1 MLHNTL
7 PAHLTELS
15 PRLAEHPIV
24 VYQGFSP
31 RFLRKAMG
39 ELTSL
44 LPIDQYLSED
54 QLILPEDEAGRESLQ
69 KSLMEALVSHS
80 DKAVAMPFEHYWALR
95 TARGDETAWERPV
108 LIFQNNLTHTYPNF
122 SNLTAPDY
130 AAIIDKGEEP
140 EVNPDFS
147 FFYTNPIHHDKQ
159 LLIQYPAWYMD
170 EGVETISYFGEL
182 PTPDIEVKEISDL
195 PAGYVSYPGAD
206 GSFTNLTIQVQQDS
220 APDTVNVVIGDSV
233 FDKTAGLDLAPVNI
247 LGHLFALGG
256 SNLQLFR
263 LPPAKVQSFRP
274 EVQEVLQQHWGSD
287 SFRSLTFYTNPE
299 QSSETYQISQ
309 GEIIEEIIQN
319 AEKSKDGENYQDI
332 FLTAPTGAGKSI
344 LFQIPAIYLAKTYN
358 QVSIVISPL
367 IALMND
373 QVEALH
379 ERGVPGATYINS
391 ELSPAEVQNRL
402 QAIKDGEIS
411 IVYLSPELLL
421 GYDIQYFIG
430 ERSLGLFIVDE
441 AHTISTW
448 GKEFRVDYWFLG
460 EYLRKLKRYSGHRFP
475 VVALTA
481 TAIYRGPHDMV
492 FETVNTLEL
501 NAAKIF
507 IGDVK
512 REQISFNVNPLE
524 IEGPYKKGRLAH
536 TAQRVEEML
545 QEPKKVLIYFVWVRN
560 LREIHKLI
568 SPEARMKV
576 GTYYSG
582 MKSDAKAEAISK
594 FKDGSYQIILAT
606 KAFGMGVDIS
616 DIEVIYHNAPSSS
629 FTDYVQEIGR
639 AARKKTLT
647 ASAGLDFHPRDLS
660 FSRSLFGG
668 SSIKQ
673 WQIRATMDKIRD
685 LQGVKQS
692 PNLMLSPDSF
702 THIFNERS
710 SQDVEQKVKRTLML
724 IEKDLAN
731 MTQRTILRIRP
742 HTVVNE
748 VYARVSKEIQDDF
761 MEKYGVHAEKI
772 ESARMQQRTM
782 AGGHHMIMKEKPPV
796 YKLQLARIWE
806 NNFPE
811 YTYPQI
817 RYHYGQKRLFDEFS
831 AGEVY
836 PQMELSIEL
845 FYEVEEV
852 KQRFESFF
860 NALATALGSFGSKY
874 FTRQTFTKVL
884 NEHMPEEFNLNVSKT
899 ANLILSLY
907 SSGGKINRYRKVK
920 WTRPEGGAFLL
931 SEENDAGQ
939 AALLFIKKDFDQV
952 RQHLRQRLTTMLREV
967 QEGNYN
973 DFISTSKNKR
983 TLNVCYMIDALQL
996 GAFELV
1002 GGDRPLIFVRICDP
1016 AFFNQ
1021 VVDDSRYKNQLA
1033 KALQD
1038 KFTVTQNM
1046 MKDFFSAELET
1057 TDRWRY
1063 IEDYFLGRMDIP
1075 DLDAPKE
1082 EAAEAE
1088 TKA

>member
-7 PAHLTELS
+7 PAHLAEIA
-15 PRLAEHPIV
+15 PRLTENPLL

-31 RFLRKAMG
+31 AFLQK
-39 ELTSL
+39 
-44 LPIDQYLSED
+44 ILSEHTPLLSPD
-54 QLILPEDEAGRESLQ
+54 SYISADGQLQLPSDAEGRAALGAQ
-69 KSLMEALVSHS
+69 LKEALAKSG
-80 DKAVAMPFEHYWALR
+80 DKPVALPFEHYWVLR
-95 TARGDETAWERPV
+95 AVRETEETWGRPV
-108 LIFQNNLTHTYPNF
+108 LVIFNNLTNTYPNF
-122 SNLTAPDY
+122 STLSAPDY

-147 FFYTNPIHHDKQ
+147 FFYTNPVQHDNQ
-159 LLIQYPAWYMD
+159 LLIQYPAWYLD
-170 EGVETISYFGEL
+170 EEVETLPYFNEL
-182 PTPDIEVKEISDL
+182 PAPDITVKELADL
-195 PAGYVSYPGAD
+195 PPDYASYPDAG
-206 GSFTNLTIQVQQDS
+206 GSFTSLIIQVQQNA
-220 APDTVNVVIGDSV
+220 APEAVHLVIGDSV
-233 FDKTAGLDLAPVNI
+233 FDKTAGLDLTPVNI
-247 LGHLFALGG
+247 LAHLFSL
-256 SNLQLFR
+256 SSHTLHLHR
-263 LPPAKVQSFRP
+263 LPPAQVQQFRP
-274 EVQEVLQQHWGSD
+274 AVQQVLQNHWGSD

-299 QSSETYQISQ
+299 ASNETYQISQ

-319 AEKSKDGENYQDI
+319 AEKSKQGANYQDI

-344 LFQIPAIYLAKTYN
+344 LFQIPAIYLAQTYQ

-430 ERSLGLFIVDE
+430 ERSLGLFIIDE

-512 REQISFNVNPLE
+512 REQISFDVNPLE
-524 IEGPYKKGRLAH
+524 IEGTYKKGRLAH
-536 TAQRVEEML
+536 TAQKVEELL

-560 LREIHKLI
+560 LREIHKQI

-582 MKSDAKAEAISK
+582 MKADAKADAIAK
-594 FKDGSYQIILAT
+594 FKSGDFQIILAT

-639 AARKKTLT
+639 AARKKSLT

-702 THIFNERS
+702 AHIFNEKS

-724 IEKDLAN
+724 IEKDLARL
-731 MTQRTILRIRP
+731 TDRTILRIRP

-748 VYARVSKEIQDDF
+748 VYARISKEIQEDF
-761 MEKYGVHAEKI
+761 VAKYGDYAEKI
-772 ESARMQQRTM
+772 EAARMQQRTM
-782 AGGHHMIMKEKPPV
+782 AGGQHMIMKEKPPV
-796 YKLQLARIWE
+796 YKLQLASIWE
-806 NNFPE
+806 SNFPE

-817 RYHYGQKRLFDEFS
+817 RYHYQNKRL
-831 AGEVY
+831 
-836 PQMELSIEL
+836 
-845 FYEVEEV
+845 
-852 KQRFESFF
+852 
-860 NALATALGSFGSKY
+860 
-874 FTRQTFTKVL
+874 
-884 NEHMPEEFNLNVSKT
+884 
-899 ANLILSLY
+899 
-907 SSGGKINRYRKVK
+907 
-920 WTRPEGGAFLL
+920 
-931 SEENDAGQ
+931 
-939 AALLFIKKDFDQV
+939 
-952 RQHLRQRLTTMLREV
+952 
-967 QEGNYN
+967 
-973 DFISTSKNKR
+973 
-983 TLNVCYMIDALQL
+983 
-996 GAFELV
+996 
-1002 GGDRPLIFVRICDP
+1002 
-1016 AFFNQ
+1016 
-1021 VVDDSRYKNQLA
+1021 
-1033 KALQD
+1033 
-1038 KFTVTQNM
+1038 
-1046 MKDFFSAELET
+1046 
-1057 TDRWRY
+1057 
-1063 IEDYFLGRMDIP
+1063 
-1075 DLDAPKE
+1075 
-1082 EAAEAE
+1082 
-1088 TKA
+1088 